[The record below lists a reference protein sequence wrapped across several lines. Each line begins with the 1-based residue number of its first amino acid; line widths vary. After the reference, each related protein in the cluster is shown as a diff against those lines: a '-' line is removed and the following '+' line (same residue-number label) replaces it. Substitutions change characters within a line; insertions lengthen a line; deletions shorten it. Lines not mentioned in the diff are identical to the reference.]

1 VKAARAPVPRE
12 PNAVLR
18 ESRES
23 ADLIREFFESE
34 ATRITTCARALAAR
48 FQEGGRLYTM
58 GNGGS
63 YSDAQHVAVEFQHP
77 ILEKRKALPA
87 QALGAE
93 GAFLTAVG
101 NDTDFARVFVEALE
115 VHARPQDAAIG
126 ISTSGTATNVI
137 HALRYARDRGL
148 LTIGFAGRDGGA
160 VADVAEMPFVVPS
173 WSIHR
178 IQEAHTVLLH
188 VLWDQVH
195 LALGEDDVL

>member
-1 VKAARAPVPRE
+1 VTVRAPVLRE

-23 ADLIREFFESE
+23 AELVREFFEMES
-34 ATRITTCARALAAR
+34 TRITSCARTLADR
-48 FQEGGRLYTM
+48 FQKGGRLFTM

-101 NDTDFARVFVEALE
+101 NDTDFGRVFVEALE
-115 VHARPQDAAIG
+115 VHARPQDAVIG
-126 ISTSGTATNVI
+126 ISTSGTATNVVN
-137 HALRYARDRGL
+137 ALRHARHGGL
-148 LTIGFAGRDGGA
+148 FTIGFAGRDGGA
-160 VADVAEMPFVVPS
+160 VADVAEVPFVVPS

-178 IQEAHTVLLH
+178 IQEVHTVLLH

>member
-1 VKAARAPVPRE
+1 VSARPPTLRE

-23 ADLIREFFESE
+23 AELVRRFFETE
-34 ATRITTCARALAAR
+34 ASRITSCARALAAR
-48 FQEGGRLYTM
+48 FQAGGRLFTM

-63 YSDAQHVAVEFQHP
+63 FSDAQHVAVEFQHP

-87 QALGAE
+87 VALGAE

-101 NDTDFARVFVEALE
+101 NDTDFGRVFVEALE
-115 VHARPQDAAIG
+115 VHARTADAVLG
-126 ISTSGTATNVI
+126 ISTSGAATNVVGAVR
-137 HALRYARDRGL
+137 HARAEGL
-148 LTIGFAGRDGGA
+148 LSIAFAGRDGGA
-160 VADVAEMPFVVPS
+160 LADVAEIAFVVPS